1 MAWKLLPTD
10 YTDAVWSGLKRYTQ
24 VDNSDGTVSFND
36 VTTYTNKEKSFFG
49 AKDANRMNEAL
60 NYIMSMLENGTNLY
74 EEFQTYFTTQKELFK
89 SSGDSSY
96 QELTQYFVNLKAQ
109 GDSSLAQI
117 EKTYEEHMTTYEGEQ
132 TAAFNTWFAGI
143 KGKLIP
149 FQAYILLNKFPSGK
163 ASDSGFQLLKVKW
176 LGKIVICSQIQTVYF
191 IFNLIPGGQDQNRGI
206 GIVLPELAENFQ
218 TVRAGKIQIQQ
229 NQVII
234 FCHTQAKP
242 FVSIETDICFIT
254 VYAKSLCNRTAE
266 LLFVFYN

>member
-36 VTTYTNKEKSFFG
+36 VTTYTHKEKSFFG

-117 EKTYEEHMTTYEGEQ
+117 EKTYEEHMTTYEDEQ

-143 KGKLIP
+143 KGKLNEDI
-149 FQAYILLNKFPSGK
+149 
-163 ASDSGFQLLKVKW
+163 
-176 LGKIVICSQIQTVYF
+176 
-191 IFNLIPGGQDQNRGI
+191 
-206 GIVLPELAENFQ
+206 
-218 TVRAGKIQIQQ
+218 AGSLQ
-229 NQVII
+229 NQ
-234 FCHTQAKP
+234 
-242 FVSIETDICFIT
+242 IT
-254 VYAKSLCNRTAE
+254 EVDERLAALEHMTLKNLFTVPVAIDNTGTT
-266 LLFVFYN
+266 LLADDLGNAIVADWKYKEE

>member
-132 TAAFNTWFAGI
+132 TTAFNTWFVGI
-143 KGKLIP
+143 KGKLNEDI
-149 FQAYILLNKFPSGK
+149 
-163 ASDSGFQLLKVKW
+163 
-176 LGKIVICSQIQTVYF
+176 
-191 IFNLIPGGQDQNRGI
+191 
-206 GIVLPELAENFQ
+206 
-218 TVRAGKIQIQQ
+218 AGSLQ
-229 NQVII
+229 NQ
-234 FCHTQAKP
+234 
-242 FVSIETDICFIT
+242 IT
-254 VYAKSLCNRTAE
+254 EVDERLAALEHMTLKNLFTVPVAIDNTGTT
-266 LLFVFYN
+266 LLADDLGNAIVADWKYKEE

>member
-10 YTDAVWSGLKRYTQ
+10 YMDAVWSGLKRYTQ

-74 EEFQTYFTTQKELFK
+74 EEFQTYFATQKELFK

-117 EKTYEEHMTTYEGEQ
+117 EKTYEEHMTTYESEQ

-143 KGKLIP
+143 KGKLNEDI
-149 FQAYILLNKFPSGK
+149 
-163 ASDSGFQLLKVKW
+163 
-176 LGKIVICSQIQTVYF
+176 
-191 IFNLIPGGQDQNRGI
+191 
-206 GIVLPELAENFQ
+206 
-218 TVRAGKIQIQQ
+218 AGSLQ
-229 NQVII
+229 NQ
-234 FCHTQAKP
+234 
-242 FVSIETDICFIT
+242 IT
-254 VYAKSLCNRTAE
+254 EVDERLAALEHMTLKNLFTVPVAIDNTGTT
-266 LLFVFYN
+266 LLADDLGNAIVADWKYKEE

>member
-117 EKTYEEHMTTYEGEQ
+117 EKTYEEHMTIYEGEQ
-132 TAAFNTWFAGI
+132 TAAFNTWFVSI
-143 KGKLIP
+143 
-149 FQAYILLNKFPSGK
+149 
-163 ASDSGFQLLKVKW
+163 
-176 LGKIVICSQIQTVYF
+176 
-191 IFNLIPGGQDQNRGI
+191 
-206 GIVLPELAENFQ
+206 
-218 TVRAGKIQIQQ
+218 Q
-229 NQVII
+229 NQLSTDVAGSLQNQI
-234 FCHTQAKP
+234 TEVEERLSALEYMSLQNDYTAP
-242 FVSIETDICFIT
+242 LVVEGETTLLVDDLGYSIVADWKYKE
-254 VYAKSLCNRTAE
+254 V
-266 LLFVFYN
+266 

>member
-132 TAAFNTWFAGI
+132 IAAFNTWFAGI
-143 KGKLIP
+143 KGKLNEDI
-149 FQAYILLNKFPSGK
+149 
-163 ASDSGFQLLKVKW
+163 
-176 LGKIVICSQIQTVYF
+176 
-191 IFNLIPGGQDQNRGI
+191 
-206 GIVLPELAENFQ
+206 
-218 TVRAGKIQIQQ
+218 AGSLQ
-229 NQVII
+229 NQ
-234 FCHTQAKP
+234 
-242 FVSIETDICFIT
+242 IT
-254 VYAKSLCNRTAE
+254 EVDERLAALEHMTLKNLFTVPVAIDNTSTT
-266 LLFVFYN
+266 LLADDLGNAIVADWKYKEE